1 MWYLNEN
8 TEGFCASKGKNCHCC
23 LLVFFVTLKV
33 PQESF
38 LLGGIMEFIVV
49 YSKSGI

>member
-1 MWYLNEN
+1 MQDLNEN
-8 TEGFCASKGKNCHCC
+8 TEGFCTSKGKNCHCC
-23 LLVFFVTLKV
+23 LLVCVTLKV

-49 YSKSGI
+49 GIRNGI